1 MKTESQHQEDNI
13 IFTQITTNHKA
24 AVEKPPSSHDLR
36 ECFPKP
42 HNIKDT
48 TLRTATARESS
59 HKQRPGRLEGI
70 LIQTSSGSASFGET
84 LLLIFLLSTFFP
96 PLLWIFP
103 ALSASA
109 AFAFPLFPA
118 FSENQPGG
126 IEVLKKKKKK
136 CLIEERATDFIPKDR
151 KKEAKK
157 KKKSLH
163 RQVVRRQRSHVAL
176 VLTNLVETGD

>member
-1 MKTESQHQEDNI
+1 MRTETQHQEDNI

-24 AVEKPPSSHDLR
+24 GVEKPPSSHDLR

-48 TLRTATARESS
+48 ALRTATPRESS
-59 HKQRPGRLEGI
+59 HKQRLGRLEGI
-70 LIQTSSGSASFGET
+70 LIQTSLGSASFGET

-96 PLLWIFP
+96 PPLWIFP

-109 AFAFPLFPA
+109 AFAFPLFPT

-126 IEVLKKKKKK
+126 IEALEKNK

-151 KKEAKK
+151 KKEQKK
-157 KKKSLH
+157 KKKAPPLTG
-163 RQVVRRQRSHVAL
+163 RQPSAL
-176 VLTNLVETGD
+176 SCGSCTY